1 MNWIREYINRMPS
14 FGYLN
19 NHISTIED
27 TVETNPDLCIEVC
40 KSLIESI
47 CKTILTNQSVVYNT
61 SGKFQILVKQTIEH
75 LLIDENYE
83 EEVSELVRRIASVSQ
98 QLCEM
103 RNLSGFASHGKD
115 IEHIPLNMT
124 LALLAYK
131 TTDIV
136 GGFIL
141 RSYICHT
148 TRTDSRIRYEDCMR
162 FNELFD
168 EDNPLELGGV
178 ILSASEALYKQ
189 DYEAYKEAYNSYLDN
204 LKN

>member
-1 MNWIREYINRMPS
+1 MNWIREHINRMPS

-47 CKTILTNQSVVYNT
+47 CKTILTNQSVVYNI
-61 SGKFQILVKQTIEH
+61 GEKFQILVKQTIEH

-103 RNLSGFASHGKD
+103 RNLSGFC
-115 IEHIPLNMT
+115 N
-124 LALLAYK
+124 
-131 TTDIV
+131 
-136 GGFIL
+136 
-141 RSYICHT
+141 
-148 TRTDSRIRYEDCMR
+148 
-162 FNELFD
+162 LFAD
-168 EDNPLELGGV
+168 VEKFCEYC
-178 ILSASEALYKQ
+178 I
-189 DYEAYKEAYNSYLDN
+189 
-204 LKN
+204 